1 MKGNANDVLAGI
13 YDLTNYATFTH
24 YPLRMVV
31 QDMLWGA
38 TSFGLSAFLYTRL
51 LASIMV
57 PCPSSS
63 SSWGLTGKP
72 DLRQLERPPFSSSS

>member
-1 MKGNANDVLAGI
+1 
-13 YDLTNYATFTH
+13 
-24 YPLRMVV
+24 MVV

-63 SSWGLTGKP
+63 SSGKP
-72 DLRQLERPPFSSSS
+72 DLRQLERPPFSPSS